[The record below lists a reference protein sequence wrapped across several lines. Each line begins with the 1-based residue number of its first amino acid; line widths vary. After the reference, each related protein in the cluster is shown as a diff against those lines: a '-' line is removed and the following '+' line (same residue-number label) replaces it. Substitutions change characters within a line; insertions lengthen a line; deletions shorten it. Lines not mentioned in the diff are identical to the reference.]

1 MSSQKPVTFAVAGI
15 VAVLVAVGAYML
27 GNSGSRNA
35 TAGAATAA
43 AVRPPGTPQAP
54 AAGQPPQNGQ
64 APPGFGTPVTGATAD
79 KVKAAALAKYKG
91 SVERVMKLADGS
103 YEAHVLTP
111 GGEYHVTVG
120 KDFKVTGA
128 RQGGPGPGAGGAG
141 PGARGAPPAGAA
153 PGSGSGT
160 SPGTTN

>member
-27 GNSGSRNA
+27 GNSSSSNA

-43 AVRPPGTPQAP
+43 AVGPSGTAQPP

-91 SVERVMKLADGS
+91 TVERVMKLADGS
-103 YEAHVLTP
+103 YEAHVLTS
-111 GGEYHVTVG
+111 GGEYHVTVS
-120 KDFKVTGA
+120 KDFRVTGA
-128 RQGGPGPGAGGAG
+128 RQGGPGPGAAA
-141 PGARGAPPAGAA
+141 PGAPPAGVA
-153 PGSGSGT
+153 PRSGSGT
-160 SPGTTN
+160 PSGTTN